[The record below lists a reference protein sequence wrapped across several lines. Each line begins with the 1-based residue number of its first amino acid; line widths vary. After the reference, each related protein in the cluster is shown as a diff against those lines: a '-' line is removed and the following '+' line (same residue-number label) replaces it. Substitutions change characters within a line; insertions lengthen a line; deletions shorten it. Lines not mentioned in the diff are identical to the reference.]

1 MPDDKKTEESK
12 PISLQ
17 KQLDTIDELKDLAIK
32 NLTAKTL
39 LSGNSNNSYKRPPS
53 KLRKLIGLK
62 GFKGFKSSRKTKE
75 A

>member
-1 MPDDKKTEESK
+1 MPDDKETEESK

-39 LSGNSNNSYKRPPS
+39 LSGDSNNSYTRRPT
-53 KLRKLIGLK
+53 KMRKLIGLK
-62 GFKGFKSSRKTKE
+62 GFKGFKSSRKTKK

>member
-39 LSGNSNNSYKRPPS
+39 LSGESNNSYKRPPS